1 MIDKKNWRLAQKYL
15 DYRFEVDLIAKGS
28 LKKEQVHIRHLIE
41 WAQDKP
47 FHRAMGIRPT
57 FPEYMLSARLD
68 GEDGQLSAGYIKK
81 TLATARLFFIWLSDN
96 ETGYKHIKQSWIK
109 TVKNKRLASTPKNAE
124 AVSLEEILTIAARP
138 AQAAQAR
145 RARAAMVFLYLSG
158 MRIGAF
164 VSLPLQAVNIREL
177 TVNQFPSLGVKT
189 KLDKSAT
196 TYLWDI
202 PELLKVIQDW
212 DNEVRSILPPT
223 GFWFAPLSSTTGE
236 IDPSI
241 KSIGEH
247 RITLARK
254 NFKAWLEQ
262 EDLPYH
268 SPHKFRHGHI
278 QYGNAHA
285 NNISQMKA
293 VSLNVMHS
301 SMKITDAS
309 YSNLQDKEVKSIIS
323 GLNKNTSTN
332 NDNDDSEIFKKFK
345 KFLEW
350 ERENN
355 TPA

>member
-15 DYRFEVDLIAKGS
+15 DYRFEVDQISKGS

-68 GEDGQLSAGYIKK
+68 GENGQLSAGYIKK

-96 ETGYKHIKQSWIK
+96 EAGYKHIKQSWIK
-109 TVKNKRLASTPKNAE
+109 TVKNKRSVNTPKNTE
-124 AVSLEEILTIAARP
+124 AVSLEEVLTIAARP

-145 RARAAMVFLYLSG
+145 RARAAMVFLFLSG

-177 TVNQFPSLGVKT
+177 TVNQFPSLGVRT
-189 KLDKSAT
+189 KLNKSAT

-202 PELLKVIQDW
+202 PELLKVVQDW
-212 DNEVRSILPPT
+212 DDEVRAILPPI

-278 QYGNAHA
+278 QYGNALA
-285 NNISQMKA
+285 TNISQWKA
-293 VSLNVMHS
+293 VSQNAMHT
-301 SMKITDAS
+301 SMKITDAT
-309 YSNLQDKEVKSIIS
+309 YSNLQDKQVKSIIS
-323 GLNKNTSTN
+323 GLNKSENPTN
-332 NDNDDSEIFKKFK
+332 DTQAKIQEIKRLLAE
-345 KFLEW
+345 LE
-350 ERENN
+350 NKN
-355 TPA
+355 PA

>member
-1 MIDKKNWRLAQKYL
+1 MIDKKNWRLAKKYL
-15 DYRFEVDLIAKGS
+15 DYRFEVDQITKGS
-28 LKKEQVHIRHLIE
+28 LKKEQVYIRYLLE

-68 GEDGQLSAGYIKK
+68 GENGQLSAGYVKK
-81 TLATARLFFIWLSDN
+81 TLAAARLFFTWLSDN
-96 ETGYKHIKQSWIK
+96 ETGYKHIKQAWIK
-109 TVKNKRLASTPKNAE
+109 TVKNKRLASTTKNAE

-138 AQAAQAR
+138 ARTALAR

-164 VSLPLQAVNIREL
+164 VSLPLQAVDIPNRS
-177 TVNQFPSLGVKT
+177 VNQFPSLGVRT
-189 KLDKSAT
+189 KLSKSAT

-212 DNEVRSILPPT
+212 DDEVRSILPPT

-254 NFKAWLEQ
+254 NIKAWLDQ

-278 QYGNAHA
+278 QYGEAHA
-285 NNISQMKA
+285 NNVADLKA

-309 YSNLQDKEVKSIIS
+309 YSNLQNKEIKSRI
-323 GLNKNTSTN
+323 GALNKSSTSTN
-332 NDNDDSEIFKKFK
+332 DTQETIREIKR
-345 KFLEW
+345 LLAQI
-350 ERENN
+350 ENN
-355 TPA
+355 NPA